1 MGILVAL
8 RSLVHLLLVL
18 SIATWG
24 FLAFELPLPGALI
37 GLGMLLFTVVIWA
50 LFLSPK
56 PVLAVDRFGQAFV
69 ELLLAAGAVAALLA
83 IGVFWVIPLLI
94 GLLAVILGFVA
105 ARK

>member
-1 MGILVAL
+1 MSILVAL

-18 SIATWG
+18 SVAAWG

-37 GLGMLLFTVVIWA
+37 GLGMLLFAVVIWA

-56 PVLAVDRFGQAFV
+56 PVLVADRFGQAFV

-83 IGVFWVIPLLI
+83 LGVFWVIPAVI
-94 GLLAVILGFVA
+94 GLLAVVLGFVA
-105 ARK
+105 AKK

>member
-1 MGILVAL
+1 MSILVAL

-18 SIATWG
+18 SIAAWG

-37 GLGMLLFTVVIWA
+37 GLGMLLFAVVIWA

-56 PVLAVDRFGQAFV
+56 PVLVADRFGQAFV

-83 IGVFWVIPLLI
+83 LGVFWVIPAVI
-94 GLLAVILGFVA
+94 GLLAVVLGFVA
-105 ARK
+105 AKK